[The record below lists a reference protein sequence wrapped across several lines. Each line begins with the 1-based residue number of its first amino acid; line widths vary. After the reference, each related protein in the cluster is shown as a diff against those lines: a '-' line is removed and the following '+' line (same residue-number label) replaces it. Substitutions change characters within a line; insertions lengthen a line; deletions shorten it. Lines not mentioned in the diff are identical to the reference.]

1 MRAFGPYIL
10 ATLVLSR
17 SVMLFA
23 AQGESPR
30 AEAQVEK
37 DTSAKSSPE
46 AAPAEESA
54 GRNRAGENLLGQAD
68 TSNGE
73 ARRNENIQINLL
85 DTNAVR
91 ELNVRVGTTAT
102 IVQEFV
108 AERGYWAAEY
118 GTPPR
123 NPIRAEPQKGSG
135 VHGSLFWNHNN
146 SIFNARSFF
155 QVGPVKPARQNQ
167 YGATLG
173 MRLWEGGFFTF
184 TGSQDKNR
192 GNVNGNVL
200 IPLPEERTPLTTDP
214 ATRAIVQTLIG
225 AYPDVPSNRTDRA
238 ARALNTNS
246 LQSVNTNLT
255 NGQLSQKLGARD
267 AIMFRYNFTAQQV
280 TAFQFIKGQNP
291 NTDNKSHG
299 ARITWNRVMSPA
311 TVLDFS
317 AALDRQGTLLT
328 ATSDAVGPVYLSG
341 LTVLGPQS
349 SSIPIDRAVNRF
361 HYNSSIQQHRGSHV
375 FSAGFGVTRQQYNGY
390 ESEEVRRT
398 LSFRNDFGRDAI
410 TNLRLGTPS
419 SYSVG
424 LGDIYRGFRNW
435 ELPAY
440 AGDRWTVSSKLTLSY
455 AVRWEPWTR
464 PREIR
469 NRSRLPFGSDW
480 NNIGGSFGFAYR
492 LGPGVVHGAFGVLD
506 GQLYPVGYGQDRFN
520 GPDHVFI
527 SVDAPDLVN
536 PLRGVRAEDLT
547 GGGRTMRFD
556 IDPNLATPY
565 SYQYNLSWENEF
577 ARGWKAQF
585 GYVGSRTVK
594 LYTVYQLNRGRPVD
608 GIPLSTAT
616 TNERRPD
623 PSQYRRFYTSNG
635 SRAYFDA
642 GRFTL
647 TTPRWRE
654 GTITASYWFSKS
666 IDLGTDYA
674 VTGGG
679 QERWRSAQTEWDYA
693 KDQKGLSNFDQPHAF
708 LLQGAWS
715 TGRGGGGW
723 LDRLYRNWD
732 VTSVLLLKSGTPF
745 TVDAGSDG
753 PGFGNVDGSEGD
765 RPNVVDPS
773 VLGRTIGNPDT
784 SVRLLPR
791 SAFRFI
797 RAPLE
802 MAGNLGR
809 NTFRKGKIANL
820 NASLGR
826 TWTLPQ
832 DWNMTIR
839 AEAINLSNTPQFA
852 EPGLSLTAPNFGQI
866 TNTLNDGR
874 TFRFLLRL
882 GF

>member
-1 MRAFGPYIL
+1 MRAPIPYVIVIFML
-10 ATLVLSR
+10 TR

-23 AQGESPR
+23 AQEERPKAESPKAESPK
-30 AEAQVEK
+30 AEAVP
-37 DTSAKSSPE
+37 T
-46 AAPAEESA
+46 EEDDA
-54 GRNRAGENLLGQAD
+54 RNRAGENLLGQAD
-68 TSNGE
+68 TSKGE
-73 ARRNENIQINLL
+73 ARRNENVQINLL

-91 ELNVRVGTTAT
+91 ELNARVGTTAT
-102 IVQEFV
+102 IVQEFLPD
-108 AERGYWAAEY
+108 RGYWAAEY

-123 NPIRAEPQKGSG
+123 NPIRAQPQQGAG

-146 SIFNARSFF
+146 SVFSARSFF

-167 YGATLG
+167 FGATLG
-173 MRLWEGGFFTF
+173 VRLWEGAFFTF
-184 TGSQDKNR
+184 SGTEDKSR
-192 GNVNGNVL
+192 GNVNGNIL
-200 IPLPEERTPLTTDP
+200 IPLPEERTPLATDP
-214 ATRAIVQTLIG
+214 ATRAIVQTLLN
-225 AYPDVPSNRTDRA
+225 AYPNVLPNRTDQA

-246 LQSVNTNLT
+246 LQSVDTNVT
-255 NGQLSQKLGARD
+255 NGQLSQKLGMRD
-267 AIMFRYNFTAQQV
+267 AIIFRYNFTGQQV
-280 TAFQFIKGQNP
+280 TAFQFLKGQNP

-299 ARITWNRVMSPA
+299 ARITWNRILSPA

-317 AALDRQGTLLT
+317 AAFDRQGTLLT
-328 ATSDAVGPVYLSG
+328 ATSDAVGPVYLNG
-341 LTVLGPQS
+341 LTQLGPQS
-349 SSIPIDRAVNRF
+349 SSIPIDRAINRF
-361 HYNSSIQQHRGSHV
+361 HYNASIQHNRGSHV
-375 FSAGFGVTRQQYNGY
+375 VSAGFGVTRQQYNGY

-398 LSFRNDFGRDAI
+398 LNFSNDFGRDTI
-410 TNLRLGTPS
+410 TNLRMGTPS

-424 LGDIYRGFRNW
+424 LGDIYRGFRSW

-440 AGDRWTVSSKLTLSY
+440 AGDNWKVSNKLTLSY
-455 AVRWEPWTR
+455 AARWEPWTR
-464 PREIR
+464 PVEVM
-469 NRSRLPFGSDW
+469 NRSRLPFSSDW
-480 NNIGGSFGFAYR
+480 NNLGGNVGFAYR
-492 LGPGVVHGAFGVLD
+492 LGPGVVRGAFGLLH
-506 GQLYPVGYGQDRFN
+506 GQLYPAGYGQDRFN
-520 GPDHVFI
+520 GPDHVFV

-536 PLRGVRAEDLT
+536 PLRGLSAVDLK

-556 IDPNLATPY
+556 IDPNLVTPY

-577 ARGWKAQF
+577 GRGWKVQL
-585 GYVGSRTVK
+585 GYVGSRTVS

-608 GIPLSTAT
+608 GIPFTTVT
-616 TNERRPD
+616 TNERRAD

-647 TTPRWRE
+647 TTPRWQG

-666 IDLGTDYA
+666 IDLGTDYS

-679 QERWRSAQTEWDYA
+679 QERWRSSQTEWDYA
-693 KDQKGLSNFDQPHAF
+693 RDQKGLSNFDQPHAF
-708 LLQGAWS
+708 LLQGTWN
-715 TGRGGGGW
+715 TGRASGHW
-723 LDRLYRNWD
+723 LGRLYHNWD
-732 VTSVLLLKSGTPF
+732 LTSVFLLKSGTPF

-753 PGFGNVDGSEGD
+753 PGFGNVDGSSGD
-765 RPNVVDPS
+765 RPMVVDPS

-797 RAPLE
+797 RAPME
-802 MAGNLGR
+802 MRGSLGR

-826 TWTLPQ
+826 TWTLPG

-852 EPGLSLTAPNFGQI
+852 EPGLNLTAPNFGQI